1 MENDSSSGQQQDQG
15 GQDLKYATDLLSS
28 VSAALIENG
37 AETRL
42 AEQMPAR
49 LAKAFGI
56 SDIQISVEP
65 SYAVAKCGSAV

>member
-56 SDIQISVEP
+56 SDIQIS
-65 SYAVAKCGSAV
+65 S